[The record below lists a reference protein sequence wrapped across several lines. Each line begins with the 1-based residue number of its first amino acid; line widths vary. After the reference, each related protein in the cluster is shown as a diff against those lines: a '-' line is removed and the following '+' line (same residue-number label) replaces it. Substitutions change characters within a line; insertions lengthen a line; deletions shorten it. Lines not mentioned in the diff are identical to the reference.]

1 MTGRAMT
8 CLFSAAGL
16 AALRD
21 FIDAGTLLAFDL
33 DGTLAPIIADPD
45 KIVIPDDVSRRLTAL
60 QKMAPVAVISGRSRA
75 DALTHLGFTPAYLA
89 GNHGAEGL
97 PGHKG
102 EESGYVSLCSSWKK
116 QLGTLLPDEEAS
128 GIVLEDK
135 GATLTLHYRNSDNRE
150 RAHGEILNAIARLV
164 PQPRSGSGKFVEN
177 IAPPAAPHKGIALLS
192 IMAHLGC
199 SRALFVGD
207 DETDEDVFRL
217 DDARILGIRVGMNVD
232 SAASWCLSSQDEI
245 GDLLDRIRD
254 VIMSRASELSSRN
267 GSRHNVAP

>member
-8 CLFSAAGL
+8 CLFSSAGL
-16 AALRD
+16 AALRE

-33 DGTLAPIIADPD
+33 DGTLAPIVADPG
-45 KIVIPDDVSRRLTAL
+45 KIVIPDDVNRRLITL
-60 QKMAPVAVISGRSRA
+60 QQMAPVAVITGRSRA

-97 PGHKG
+97 PGHEG
-102 EESGYVSLCSSWKK
+102 EEGGYVSLCSNWKK
-116 QLGTLLPDEEAS
+116 QLGTLLPDQEAA

-135 GATLTLHYRNSDNRE
+135 GATLTLHYRNSENRE
-150 RAHGEILNAIARLV
+150 QAHGEILNAIARLV

-177 IAPPAAPHKGIALLS
+177 IAPQAAPHKGAAVLS

-217 DDARILGIRVGMNVD
+217 DDARIMGIRVGMNPS
-232 SAASWCLSSQDEI
+232 SASRYYLRDQNEI
-245 GDLLDRIRD
+245 GELLERIRD
-254 VIMSRASELSSRN
+254 AI
-267 GSRHNVAP
+267 AP